1 MEVLSGTRG
10 IKKKRGGGG
19 GEGPAHY
26 KATSPH
32 PLPHSGDG
40 PWGGVGGGS
49 KRGSSR
55 DVSTRYLQT
64 AEILRNTGPPAQSPP
79 LPAQPQT
86 SHSSQGAQRRSP
98 LTALAISRGPAPS
111 WATSSQRHSSP
122 RPSGTLSRHPAPL
135 GCWDPHRHRT
145 QAARM
150 QQPRACSAWARASLP
165 PAGAGQGWGHP
176 STPNKMTN
184 KRKQTKTEDSPL
196 PRPQEGAEGG
206 GVEGG
211 RREQACSLGQIFCC
225 FIRFSVNQ
233 LEFAR
238 TGVRG
243 VRGGV
248 SKRARAREEL
258 ERTGIASCPGLHF
271 AVIICTN
278 SS

>member
-1 MEVLSGTRG
+1 MAQGGL
-10 IKKKRGGGG
+10 KKKGG

-40 PWGGVGGGS
+40 PWGGVGGCS
-49 KRGSSR
+49 TRGSAR
-55 DVSTRYLQT
+55 DVSTRYLQNSRDPSQHRPT
-64 AEILRNTGPPAQSPP
+64 SIAPPHP
-79 LPAQPQT
+79 T
-86 SHSSQGAQRRSP
+86 SAHSSQGAQHRSP
-98 LTALAISRGPAPS
+98 PWPSPAGPPPS

-122 RPSGTLSRHPAPL
+122 RPSGTLSWHPCPL
-135 GCWDPHRHRT
+135 SCWDPHPTPGRRLLTCNSQGH
-145 QAARM
+145 A
-150 QQPRACSAWARASLP
+150 LP
-165 PAGAGQGWGHP
+165 PGRGPRSPPQQVRDRAGGHP

-238 TGVRG
+238 TGVG
-243 VRGGV
+243 GGV
-248 SKRARAREEL
+248 SKRARAGRARE
-258 ERTGIASCPGLHF
+258 RASPAARAF
-271 AVIICTN
+271 TSR
-278 SS
+278 SSSVQTLRS